1 VTIPSSVT
9 QLLVVLVLVVPG
21 FVYQAVRIRIVGR
34 KPGDTD
40 LPTRILRAIVIS
52 TVFALVY
59 VFALG
64 PEITTTAQ
72 AQAELADH
80 TRRSALL
87 GFVAAF
93 VVPTLTAILLNR
105 SQIDLKLN
113 GAFFKHPIKTI
124 RAEEWTRYDPRP
136 SSWDVAFE
144 GASVG
149 FVRVRMADGTWVA
162 GYYGPNSYA
171 SSHPDARN
179 LFLELAY
186 EVDATGKIGDA
197 ITSSAGLVIDC
208 TNALVVELLAIDE
221 ADEDPAEQGSTS
233 MWLVVLALVVA
244 AIRHNRRNSEE
255 AQDGGQED
263 TPAPPRRL

>member
-9 QLLVVLVLVVPG
+9 QLLVLLVLVVPG

-40 LPTRILRAIVIS
+40 LPTRVLRAIVIS
-52 TVFALVY
+52 TVFALIY
-59 VFALG
+59 LFAFG

-72 AQAELADH
+72 AQAELAEH
-80 TRRSALL
+80 PRRSALL

-93 VVPTLTAILLNR
+93 IVPTLSAILLNR

-113 GAFFKHPIKTI
+113 RAFFKHPIKTI

-144 GASVG
+144 GAGVG

-162 GYYGPNSYA
+162 GYYGANSYA

-186 EVDATGKIGDA
+186 EVDSTGKIGEP

-208 TNALVVELLAIDE
+208 TNALVVELLALDE
-221 ADEDPAEQGSTS
+221 ADEDSAERVSPSTC
-233 MWLVVLALVVA
+233 LVVLALALA

-255 AQDGGQED
+255 AQDGGQD
-263 TPAPPRRL
+263 PPAAPRRL

>member
-1 VTIPSSVT
+1 MT
-9 QLLVVLVLVVPG
+9 QLLVLLVLVVPG

-40 LPTRILRAIVIS
+40 LPTRVLRAIVIS
-52 TVFALVY
+52 TGFALIY
-59 VFALG
+59 LFAFG

-80 TRRSALL
+80 PRRSALI
-87 GFVAAF
+87 GFLAAF
-93 VVPTLTAILLNR
+93 VVPTLSAILLNR
-105 SQIDLKLN
+105 GQIDLKLN
-113 GAFFKHPIKTI
+113 GAFFKHPVKTI

-162 GYYGPNSYA
+162 GYYGANSYA

-186 EVDATGKIGDA
+186 EVDATGKIGA
-197 ITSSAGLVIDC
+197 PITSSAGLVIDC
-208 TNALVVELLAIDE
+208 TNALVVELLAIDQ
-221 ADEDPAEQGSTS
+221 AGEDAGGQVSPS
-233 MWLVVLALVVA
+233 MWLVVFALVLA
-244 AIRHNRRNSEE
+244 AIRHNRHNSEE
-255 AQDGGQED
+255 AQDGGQD
-263 TPAPPRRL
+263 SPAAPRRL